1 MNATT
6 PAPNRLPALLLPLA
20 LAAAGPV
27 GAQFSALGADS
38 GAAEFGYALAVDS
51 AASRL
56 AVSAP
61 AQSAVYVYLC
71 DAQGCGLEQRLQGVA
86 GRGFGA
92 ALALDGDRLAVGEA
106 GADSVRLFR
115 RVSGSWTAETTLAA
129 AAPLAGSRFGEALAL
144 RGERLA
150 IGAPRQAQGAVHVF
164 SFSGASWAQTQTVFA
179 QDVQARRFGARLVL
193 LPDQLLVAAPLTSSP
208 GSYANGRVEVHAEGA
223 AGSGFAF
230 VQALL
235 PAAANGGELFGQA
248 LSAQGDRLLVGSPGA
263 AAGAG
268 RVQVFERGLSG
279 WSLRTSLQ
287 PPTDVSGVATR
298 FGWSLAQDGARVLV
312 GEPFARAPAS
322 GLCGVA
328 HAFIDSAGTLA
339 PAAVPYR
346 DRQPGGLFGFAVA
359 LAGPRALI
367 AAPGQSDAQ
376 AVGRVFSTDLA
387 LSLYGHGFEL
397 PWPSCAP
404 AAP

>member
-1 MNATT
+1 M
-6 PAPNRLPALLLPLA
+6 
-20 LAAAGPV
+20 AGPV
-27 GAQFSALGADS
+27 CAQFDELRADS
-38 GAAEFGYALAVDS
+38 TDAEFGYALAVDS
-51 AASRL
+51 AASRF

-61 AQSAVYVYLC
+61 AEAAVYLYLC
-71 DAQGCGLEQRLQGVA
+71 DAQRCGLEQKLQGAA

-92 ALALDGDRLAVGEA
+92 ALALEGDRLAVGEA
-106 GADSVRLFR
+106 GADSVRVFR

-150 IGAPRQAQGAVHVF
+150 IGAPRQANGAVHVF
-164 SFSGASWAQTQTVFA
+164 SVGGSRWTQTQTVFA
-179 QDVQARRFGARLVL
+179 QDAQARRFGARLVL
-193 LPDQLLVAAPLTSSP
+193 LPDQLLVAAPLAASP
-208 GSYANGRVEVHAEGA
+208 GSYANGRVEVHAEGS
-223 AGSGFAF
+223 AGFGFI
-230 VQALL
+230 QALQ
-235 PAAANGGELFGQA
+235 PVAPMGGELFGHA
-248 LSAQGDRLLVGSPGA
+248 LAAQGGRLLVGSPGA

-268 RVQVFERGLSG
+268 RVQVFERGLGG

-287 PPTDVSGVATR
+287 PPTDVTGVATR
-298 FGWSLAQDGARVLV
+298 FGWSLAQDGTRVLV
-312 GEPFARAPAS
+312 GEPFAQAPAG

-328 HAFIDSAGTLA
+328 HAFIDNAGTLT

-346 DRQPGGLFGFAVA
+346 DRQPGGLFGFAVG

-367 AAPGQSDAQ
+367 AAPGQSDVQ
-376 AVGRVFSTDLA
+376 AVGRVFSADLA

-397 PWPSCAP
+397 PWPACAP